1 MIHGGE
7 RRAGGPIFM
16 AVAGMAVST
25 PGQVAM
31 GMGVMVIGDPLHS
44 GGRHAFVTVR
54 HRGPREEQV
63 DADER
68 QGQPTPDQT
77 GLESH
82 ARETTPTREEPQNS
96 RKSVL
101 GATARPAT
109 IEGMKPSRSLGS
121 LALMLLGLGAFLAAA
136 PVRACPFCDAVSLT
150 FAQEIA
156 QSEAAVIAKLV
167 EPPPATALEPAATG
181 PLPKGKFEVV
191 EVLKGGDLVAAAG
204 HAGADAK
211 PIETIMLDEQPI
223 GTTFLLMGVEP
234 PGLVWSSPIRVGER
248 AIAYLKQLGDLPEK
262 GPERLAF
269 FLRHLEDE
277 DETLTRDAYDEFAV
291 APYDD
296 VKGLKD
302 KLDAARLLAW
312 IENPKVPA
320 NRRRLYATML
330 GICGTPAEAERIA
343 AILEGTGVAADQPE
357 VRNGLDALI
366 ACHVALEGDKA
377 LDLVDRLF
385 LARDGEG
392 KEVPFTET
400 YAAVMAL
407 RFLGEESDLV
417 PRERVLKSL
426 KLLLDE
432 PKLADLVI
440 ADLARWQDWSVIDR
454 LVTIFKDAKADN
466 IFVRE
471 PIVNYLRACPLPEAA
486 AAVKQ
491 LETIDPEAV
500 RRAATLAGLAGIA
513 TGADA
518 TTTPPGPATAADD
531 TALAKQIGTVVGD
544 EDPGV
549 TATVPPT
556 GTSPAAPPAKPEP
569 TTNWKWVL
577 WAGIVLAVAV
587 LARTLLKPGVSGAA

>member
-1 MIHGGE
+1 M
-7 RRAGGPIFM
+7 
-16 AVAGMAVST
+16 
-25 PGQVAM
+25 
-31 GMGVMVIGDPLHS
+31 
-44 GGRHAFVTVR
+44 RHARSLDSAAVVLA
-54 HRGPREEQV
+54 GIG
-63 DADER
+63 A
-68 QGQPTPDQT
+68 
-77 GLESH
+77 LL
-82 ARETTPTREEPQNS
+82 ATTPVP
-96 RKSVL
+96 
-101 GATARPAT
+101 
-109 IEGMKPSRSLGS
+109 
-121 LALMLLGLGAFLAAA
+121 
-136 PVRACPFCDAVSLT
+136 ACPFCSAVSLT

-156 QSEAAVIAKLV
+156 QSEAAVIARLV
-167 EPPPATALEPAATG
+167 EPPPATALAPAATG

-211 PIETIMLDEQPI
+211 PIETIMLDEQPV
-223 GTTFLLMGVEP
+223 GTTYLLMGVEP
-234 PGLVWSSPIRVGER
+234 PGIVWSSPIRVGER
-248 AIAYLKQLGDLPEK
+248 AIAYLKQLGTLPEK
-262 GPERLAF
+262 GPDRLAF
-269 FLRHLEDE
+269 FLGHLEDK

-291 APYDD
+291 APYED
-296 VKGLKD
+296 VKGLKQ
-302 KLDAARLLAW
+302 KMDAARLLAW
-312 IENPKVPA
+312 IEDPKVPA

-330 GICGTPAEAERIA
+330 GVCGTPAEAERIA
-343 AILEGTGVAADQPE
+343 AILEGQGVAAEAPE

-366 ACHVALEGDKA
+366 ACQVALEGEEA

-385 LARDGEG
+385 LARAGQD
-392 KEVPFTET
+392 KEIPFTET

-417 PRERVLKSL
+417 PRERVLESL

-486 AAVKQ
+486 AAVKE

-513 TGADA
+513 AAGDGSAP
-518 TTTPPGPATAADD
+518 TPPPPVSGDD
-531 TALAKQIGTVVGD
+531 TALAQSISPVVGD
-544 EDPGV
+544 EEPAV
-549 TATVPPT
+549 AA
-556 GTSPAAPPAKPEP
+556 AAPLAGTGPATRPGNP
-569 TTNWKWVL
+569 AGTTTWKWAL

-587 LARTLLKPGVSGAA
+587 LARTLLKPGVSGAG